1 MSSFQTHH
9 KVNHN
14 ADKMFAL
21 VADVEMYPEFVP
33 YCQALNVRGKKE
45 QPDGTTLIIA
55 DMTVAY
61 KFIQESFTSKIT
73 LNPKEQTII
82 TESIEGPF
90 RNMLNQWSFNPIS
103 DSECEVNFS
112 IAYEF
117 KSRVLNLLMST
128 LFDKIFRKYS
138 TAFESR
144 ADKIYQ

>member
-1 MSSFQTHH
+1 
-9 KVNHN
+9 
-14 ADKMFAL
+14 
-21 VADVEMYPEFVP
+21 
-33 YCQALNVRGKKE
+33 
-45 QPDGTTLIIA
+45 
-55 DMTVAY
+55 MTVAY
-61 KFIQESFTSKIT
+61 KFIQETFTSKIT

-90 RNMLNQWSFNPIS
+90 RHMLNQWSFNPIS